1 MEPAIIPLPF
11 LRRPYSPKAA
21 VFESDIPEEWHPTAN
36 LSMRAPIE
44 TWMSPSVQ
52 RLRSYESDPDLYIYE
67 SQLQLAFLIRL
78 LGIVTLHLKALDQ
91 SIPHC
96 TLYTMS
102 SLQALPAG
110 IYRISDGRGRW
121 LSESGVGPGTGAG
134 TQLVLLTEE
143 EGTDAGFNARPITLP
158 EYDKSQSAYTIQN
171 AKSGLYASFEGDAT
185 ENAHLGSHSIP
196 RYYDLVSNGAQRLKV
211 VLKGTKLSLN
221 TSPCIMYPPM
231 IALSTDVNAM
241 VISRSLDMDP
251 QKALSC
257 SEREQYVILAM
268 RYKIRAFK
276 RNGDPQNMD
285 GPPSPPLS
293 AIGGGGVPEPSAV
306 EPLPLLKPAGVFNH
320 GSSPLFSKLTDLFEA
335 LRTEKRQE
343 KRKTLLVRWFTNWRE
358 KVGTDL
364 HPALRLILPEKDRER
379 AVYGL
384 KESSLAKC
392 FLASM
397 GIDPKSADGKR
408 VLNWKKPTPDNVFKF
423 LRARFSSLTSSLSL
437 QPTVGDFPTT
447 LYEVLAPR
455 CPNTHGTLTVDRL
468 NELLDDLTK
477 CARNIEMQM
486 RVVRKIC
493 DACTAAEQRWI
504 VRIILKDLTI
514 QVRETSVLGAFH
526 PDARDLFNTCS
537 DLKRVAWELWN
548 PSRSLQDDERDVT
561 LWTPFQPMLCKR
573 SKTLAEAVKLVQ
585 SHMENGMT
593 KGSKN
598 NFVIEEKLDGERM
611 QLHKRGNAYFYSSR
625 KGTDYTYLYGAHV
638 GTGSLTPYIHAA
650 FDDRIEDCILD
661 GEMMVWDPMLDKYL
675 AFGTLK
681 TAATD
686 ILGKIDTWDNESPRP
701 CFKVFDI
708 LLLRNPSR
716 PAPKNFSNTPL
727 SVRRKVLAQVFKPIQ
742 GRLELAAQSFG
753 SNAKDVESALEKIVE
768 ERGEGLV
775 LKAPESPYVLAGRE
789 AFWVKVKPEYMDSM
803 SDSVDLLVVAGK
815 WGSGSRGGKV
825 SSLVCAVRDDYSRS
839 GVSETG
845 MNIYATFVRVGTG
858 LTVEDYDWVNKKKW
872 IRMDKKSPPPHMK
885 VSPSVSSDD
894 KGDVYL
900 DPEECKAIRR
910 DLSVDD
916 CLTWSG
922 LRELHGGKRKD
933 SDDRQEGPKRRKIG
947 GRKPTVVV
955 PDLTGNSIVSK
966 AVIEKLIYQHGGD
979 FTQVMQG
986 DSTLTVI
993 YGGTKLIPQVKRIM
1007 KRNDMD
1013 ILKPQWLTD
1022 SIEKGRLVPL
1032 QAKYYFYA
1040 TKEAQEDGAYK
1051 MNNEEVEV
1059 MSSLRSAKI
1068 SSAKS
1073 PPDLDRT
1080 LSSSPEPEEIPEY
1093 LKPIP
1098 LDENITKIPDDPS
1111 ASDTQSEPEDLA
1123 DQLSDEEWTEIAAT
1137 HTGDNHNKI
1146 DSVES
1151 GVEMFKEG
1159 STEQK
1164 PVAVKAQAVINSGE
1178 DIESNTVIS
1187 AMRSEISS
1195 TTSKLDQNLFFRN
1208 LCFYLDSPDNARDED
1223 FLVSNT
1229 HESKIRLSMDR
1240 ARKDVLVHGGALAL
1254 GLSDP
1259 RLTHIVLHELDKSRR
1274 IELIRR
1280 TSKPKRRYVV
1290 LTSFISACVSEGTL
1304 LDEDAFMP

>member
-1 MEPAIIPLPF
+1 
-11 LRRPYSPKAA
+11 
-21 VFESDIPEEWHPTAN
+21 
-36 LSMRAPIE
+36 
-44 TWMSPSVQ
+44 
-52 RLRSYESDPDLYIYE
+52 
-67 SQLQLAFLIRL
+67 
-78 LGIVTLHLKALDQ
+78 
-91 SIPHC
+91 
-96 TLYTMS
+96 
-102 SLQALPAG
+102 
-110 IYRISDGRGRW
+110 
-121 LSESGVGPGTGAG
+121 
-134 TQLVLLTEE
+134 
-143 EGTDAGFNARPITLP
+143 
-158 EYDKSQSAYTIQN
+158 
-171 AKSGLYASFEGDAT
+171 
-185 ENAHLGSHSIP
+185 
-196 RYYDLVSNGAQRLKV
+196 
-211 VLKGTKLSLN
+211 
-221 TSPCIMYPPM
+221 
-231 IALSTDVNAM
+231 
-241 VISRSLDMDP
+241 
-251 QKALSC
+251 
-257 SEREQYVILAM
+257 
-268 RYKIRAFK
+268 
-276 RNGDPQNMD
+276 MD

-320 GSSPLFSKLTDLFEA
+320 GPSPLFSKLTDLFEA
-335 LRTEKRQE
+335 LRTERRQE

-548 PSRSLQDDERDVT
+548 PSWSLQDDERDVT

-585 SHMENGMT
+585 SHMEDGMT

-845 MNIYATFVRVGTG
+845 MNVYATFVRVGTG

-872 IRMDKKSPPPHMK
+872 VRMDKKSPPPHMK

-900 DPEECKAIRR
+900 DPEDWFIISIKGASITTTDEFGTNLTMRFPRCKAIRR

-947 GRKPTVVV
+947 GRKPTTLSLSHQATDVKEIEITSDLFEDMRFFV

-1068 SSAKS
+1068 SSAQS
-1073 PPDLDRT
+1073 PPDLDHT
-1080 LSSSPEPEEIPEY
+1080 LSSSPEPEEISEY

-1146 DSVES
+1146 DSMES
-1151 GVEMFKEG
+1151 GIEMFKEG

-1164 PVAVKAQAVINSGE
+1164 PVAVKAQALINSGE

-1240 ARKDVLVHGGALAL
+1240 ARKDILVHGGALAL

>member
-1 MEPAIIPLPF
+1 M
-11 LRRPYSPKAA
+11 
-21 VFESDIPEEWHPTAN
+21 T
-36 LSMRAPIE
+36 
-44 TWMSPSVQ
+44 
-52 RLRSYESDPDLYIYE
+52 
-67 SQLQLAFLIRL
+67 
-78 LGIVTLHLKALDQ
+78 
-91 SIPHC
+91 
-96 TLYTMS
+96 
-102 SLQALPAG
+102 
-110 IYRISDGRGRW
+110 
-121 LSESGVGPGTGAG
+121 
-134 TQLVLLTEE
+134 
-143 EGTDAGFNARPITLP
+143 
-158 EYDKSQSAYTIQN
+158 
-171 AKSGLYASFEGDAT
+171 
-185 ENAHLGSHSIP
+185 
-196 RYYDLVSNGAQRLKV
+196 
-211 VLKGTKLSLN
+211 
-221 TSPCIMYPPM
+221 
-231 IALSTDVNAM
+231 
-241 VISRSLDMDP
+241 
-251 QKALSC
+251 
-257 SEREQYVILAM
+257 
-268 RYKIRAFK
+268 
-276 RNGDPQNMD
+276 

-293 AIGGGGVPEPSAV
+293 AVGNDAIPEPSVV

-320 GSSPLFSKLTDLFEA
+320 GPSPLFSKLADLFEA
-335 LRTEKRQE
+335 LRTERRQE
-343 KRKTLLVRWFTNWRE
+343 KRKTMLLRWFANWRE

-408 VLNWKKPTPDNVFKF
+408 VLNWKKPTPDN
-423 LRARFSSLTSSLSL
+423 
-437 QPTVGDFPTT
+437 PTVGDFPTT
-447 LYEVLAPR
+447 LYDVLAPR
-455 CPNTHGTLTVDRL
+455 CPNTHGTLTIDRL

-477 CARNIEMQM
+477 GARNLEIQM
-486 RVVRKIC
+486 RVIRKIC
-493 DACTAAEQRWI
+493 DACTAIEQRWI
-504 VRIILKDLTI
+504 VRIILKDLAI
-514 QVRETSVLGAFH
+514 QVRETSVLGVFH

-548 PSRSLQDDERDVT
+548 PLRSLQDNERDVT

-573 SKTLAEAVKLVQ
+573 SKTLVEAVKLIQ
-585 SHMENGMT
+585 GHAENGAT
-593 KGSKN
+593 KSLNGK
-598 NFVIEEKLDGERM
+598 FVIEEKLDGERM

-661 GEMMVWDPMLDKYL
+661 GEMMVWDPMLDKHL

-686 ILGKIDTWDNESPRP
+686 IMGKVDTRDNDNPRP

-716 PAPKNFSNTPL
+716 PAPKIFSNTPL
-727 SVRRKVLAQVFKPIQ
+727 SVRRKLLTQVFRPVQ
-742 GRLELAAQSFG
+742 GRLELAIQSFG
-753 SNAKDVESALEKIVE
+753 SSVKDVEVALEKIVE

-789 AFWVKVKPEYMDSM
+789 AFWVKVTINLGQLRPIYICVEQVKPEYMDSM
-803 SDSVDLLVVAGK
+803 SDSVDLLVVAGN

-825 SSLVCAVRDDYSRS
+825 SSLICAVRDDYSRA

-845 MNIYATFVRVGTG
+845 MNVYATFVRIGTG
-858 LTVEDYDWVNKKKW
+858 LTIDDYDWVNKKKW
-872 IRMDKKSPPPHMK
+872 IRTDRKAPPPHIK
-885 VSPSVSSDD
+885 ASASVSSDD

-900 DPEECKAIRR
+900 DPEDWFIISVKGASITTTDEFGTNLTMRFPRCKAIRR

-922 LRELHGGKRKD
+922 GLDQDLFCHLLIV
-933 SDDRQEGPKRRKIG
+933 DDRENLKRRKIG
-947 GRKPTVVV
+947 GRKSTTLSLSHQATDVKEVEV
-955 PDLTGNSIVSK
+955 ISDLFEDMRFLVIPDLTGNSLVSK

-986 DSTLTVI
+986 DNALTVI

-1007 KRNDMD
+1007 KREDID

-1022 SIEKGRLVPL
+1022 SIEKGHLVPL

-1040 TKEAQEDGAYK
+1040 TKEAQEDAAYNMDNGEIK
-1051 MNNEEVEV
+1051 VL
-1059 MSSLRSAKI
+1059 SLRSAKTG
-1068 SSAKS
+1068 SAK
-1073 PPDLDRT
+1073 PLPDPYQT
-1080 LSSSPEPEEIPEY
+1080 LSTSPEPEDISEY
-1093 LKPIP
+1093 LKPIS
-1098 LDENITKIPDDPS
+1098 LDEDVAQIPDDPS

-1123 DQLSDEEWTEIAAT
+1123 DQLSDEEWTEIATTTASAS
-1137 HTGDNHNKI
+1137 HNGI
-1146 DSVES
+1146 RIIES
-1151 GVEMFKEG
+1151 RAGMPSEGV
-1159 STEQK
+1159 SNQK
-1164 PVAVKAQAVINSGE
+1164 PVPAEAPVMINPRE
-1178 DIESNTVIS
+1178 DIESSTVIS
-1187 AMRSEISS
+1187 AMRSEVSS

-1223 FLVSNT
+1223 FLVSTT
-1229 HESKIRLSMDR
+1229 HENKIRLSMDR
-1240 ARKDVLVHGGALAL
+1240 ARKDILVHGGAVAS

-1280 TSKPKRRYVV
+1280 TSKPKRRYMV
-1290 LTSFISACVSEGTL
+1290 LTAFISACVSEGTL